1 MEKHTF
7 AYICAKEH
15 ENTHTKKRLQMT
27 TFRRRLEQSRGDLD
41 EGDFSG
47 NNQLFFG
54 LKHLYRGIINPQE
67 TAHV

>member
-1 MEKHTF
+1 MKIHTPKNG
-7 AYICAKEH
+7 Y
-15 ENTHTKKRLQMT
+15 KRLPSG
-27 TFRRRLEQSRGDLD
+27 RRLEQSRGDLD
-41 EGDFSG
+41 EGDFSR